1 MPFAREIFIRIKQV
15 IRFQQSNKEADSHYT
30 LLGNTLVRISNHC
43 THMKVWDNYFNENP
57 KMKGKPIVSLVFED
71 NGNTFTEECLFSN
84 GNRRRPLKI
93 SEYVFE
99 SSQLTKQDINLIIKS
114 LQNLGKSNSFIDL
127 TKRGT
132 SYNRISVCPDFNNI
146 EITNDGLP
154 RKGGIKGTDFV
165 PESKQYD
172 NNNNENKDM
181 KRTNKIRLTES
192 QLHQVI
198 KESVEKILEKAN
210 VIDLYNEFQNEEDT
224 LWGDASL
231 FPYMYY
237 QALIGRL
244 DMDYVLQQGPI
255 GTCKHNATD
264 QELFYWFKMYAD
276 EFLYA
281 LRLGKYDKFLS
292 NDKWVN
298 GIVDLLSYENEDF
311 GIKNELFDRRMLFD
325 KEYAMKHGVDS
336 SAYNV
341 DKRRIDFEKNHPK
354 DYNHNIYS
362 FDDNKLHRYKDRKNS
377 WYGRNKDSFNLKRAM
392 KAADKRPLHRK
403 GSLNRD

>member
-198 KESVEKILEKAN
+198 KESVKKVMKEGKGKFTQ
-210 VIDLYNEFQNEEDT
+210 LYNDTKSPHNYSKTIESLLNEYIAVENEYQRKMLNIEKD
-224 LWGDASL
+224 LE
-231 FPYMYY
+231 MY
-237 QALIGRL
+237 
-244 DMDYVLQQGPI
+244 
-255 GTCKHNATD
+255 TN
-264 QELFYWFKMYAD
+264 WSWD
-276 EFLYA
+276 EFCEYA
-281 LRLGKYDKFLS
+281 EEKYGLTRDNMEKNWDKFAP
-292 NDKWVN
+292 DT
-298 GIVDLLSYENEDF
+298 
-311 GIKNELFDRRMLFD
+311 
-325 KEYAMKHGVDS
+325 
-336 SAYNV
+336 
-341 DKRRIDFEKNHPK
+341 FEFRTRVH
-354 DYNHNIYS
+354 
-362 FDDNKLHRYKDRKNS
+362 
-377 WYGRNKDSFNLKRAM
+377 
-392 KAADKRPLHRK
+392 
-403 GSLNRD
+403 

>member
-172 NNNNENKDM
+172 NNNENKDM

-198 KESVEKILEKAN
+198 KESVSKVLNEEHGGTYLHGVLSAIEDAIYSTVDEKIGNLAFETS
-210 VIDLYNEFQNEEDT
+210 EDE
-224 LWGDASL
+224 GK
-231 FPYMYY
+231 F
-237 QALIGRL
+237 RL
-244 DMDYVLQQGPI
+244 SM
-255 GTCKHNATD
+255 
-264 QELFYWFKMYAD
+264 
-276 EFLYA
+276 
-281 LRLGKYDKFLS
+281 
-292 NDKWVN
+292 
-298 GIVDLLSYENEDF
+298 
-311 GIKNELFDRRMLFD
+311 
-325 KEYAMKHGVDS
+325 MKHTLARFVT
-336 SAYNV
+336 
-341 DKRRIDFEKNHPK
+341 KTFEDACELATRKTANG
-354 DYNHNIYS
+354 
-362 FDDNKLHRYKDRKNS
+362 LHDGAFLPGAVY
-377 WYGRNKDSFNLKRAM
+377 
-392 KAADKRPLHRK
+392 
-403 GSLNRD
+403 